1 MAWFSTVYAADP
13 DRALDVVLRSAGP
26 GSLVRE
32 RDLTFRRA
40 RPRSPRPG
48 VEAVLRMGPS
58 GRAKILV
65 AEDSI
70 VVTSRSA
77 M

>member
-40 RPRSPRPG
+40 RP
-48 VEAVLRMGPS
+48 
-58 GRAKILV
+58 
-65 AEDSI
+65 AEPA
-70 VVTSRSA
+70 SRG
-77 M
+77 

>member
-1 MAWFSTVYAADP
+1 MDIGRMSRPAGPCGWAVVEANMAWFSTVYAADP

-40 RPRSPRPG
+40 RP
-48 VEAVLRMGPS
+48 
-58 GRAKILV
+58 
-65 AEDSI
+65 AEPA
-70 VVTSRSA
+70 SRG
-77 M
+77 